1 VVRLLLVCAG
11 GAFGSGARYL
21 VATWATR
28 TFGAGFPLGTF
39 IVNATG
45 SFLLAVIMGVAG
57 PRDPLTPEVRLLL
70 GAGVMGGYTTYS
82 SFNYETIA
90 LAQRGS
96 LDLALANVALTVIA
110 CLVAGFLGLV
120 VARALAG

>member
-1 VVRLLLVCAG
+1 MVRLLLVCAG

-21 VATWATR
+21 VSTWAVR
-28 TFGAGFPLGTF
+28 ALGPAFPFGTL
-39 IVNATG
+39 IVNASG

-82 SFNYETIA
+82 SFNWETLA

-96 LDLALANVALTVIA
+96 LSLALANVSLTVVV
-110 CLVAGFLGLV
+110 CLVAGVLGLFL
-120 VARALAG
+120 ARLLAG